1 MAKKQKKKQEKKP
14 FKYIVNN
21 YTVKG
26 GCDEESGAKFNEGPI
41 HGGDTVEELEQ
52 FIWDEVKRL
61 ADDDYEQYIGVNDDE
76 EFGRIDRVF
85 KDDYDNDITVA
96 QFKEREG
103 IKELKLMSYRVDAW
117 NSMSDVEVYEII
129 PNPAYEA
136 ATECEGTIAQVDE
149 LLQKHNDAVEEYAR
163 ELQDTSD
170 IYNYAYELAELAK
183 KLAKQLAD
191 RK

>member
-1 MAKKQKKKQEKKP
+1 MAKKQKKQNKKP

-76 EFGRIDRVF
+76 EFGRIARVF
-85 KDDYDNDITVA
+85 KDDDDNDITLA

-136 ATECEGTIAQVDE
+136 AIECDENIAKIDE
-149 LLQKHNDAVEEYAR
+149 LLEKVRTSMTEPMKAYSFACDLATFAR
-163 ELQDTSD
+163 DLT
-170 IYNYAYELAELAK
+170 K
-183 KLAKQLAD
+183 KVGKQG
-191 RK
+191 

>member
-1 MAKKQKKKQEKKP
+1 MAKKQEKKP

-26 GCDEESGAKFNEGPI
+26 GCDEESGTKFNEGPI
-41 HGGDTVEELEQ
+41 QGGDTVEELEQ

-61 ADDDYEQYIGVNDDE
+61 ASDDYEQYIGVNDDE

-85 KDDYDNDITVA
+85 KDDDDNDITLA

-103 IKELKLMSYRVDAW
+103 IKKLKLMSYRVDAW

-129 PNPAYEA
+129 PNPAYKA
-136 ATECEGTIAQVDE
+136 ATECDENIAQVDE